1 MEGMRTKTLGVGT
14 CCKSPWRENSEL
26 GVLARLWPDSEPLE
40 ESGEEDELIS
50 IMWNGGM
57 MEKLGLI

>member
-1 MEGMRTKTLGVGT
+1 M
-14 CCKSPWRENSEL
+14 